1 MIILKIYVENQL
13 HYLDEK
19 LISDNIK
26 ILKNNKKYEKRITKI
41 IKTVEAVFIVR
52 LNKKE
57 NINIEKINKAMYF
70 RQI

>member
-13 HYLDEK
+13 HYLDKK

>member
-13 HYLDEK
+13 HYLDKK

-41 IKTVEAVFIVR
+41 IKTVETVFIVR